1 MSLRVVFDFGA
12 VLFRWRPAVVLAHH
26 LPQQATSLAALQAA
40 VAALFQGYGGDWGQ
54 FDLGHIDETV
64 LAERLSQRTAWPRAQ
79 LAALIAAVP
88 TELRPQPAVLSL
100 LLQLK
105 SRGLPLSYLS
115 NMPASYAEHLER
127 SYPLAHW
134 FESGLFS
141 GRVHL
146 SKPDP
151 AIFALAA
158 ERFGTGPQDCL
169 LIDDHPAN
177 IEAAKAGGWQAELF
191 IDAPRL
197 RAALQA
203 RGLLG

>member
-12 VLFRWRPAVVLAHH
+12 VLFRWRPAVVLAQH
-26 LPQQATSLAALQAA
+26 LPQQARSAAELRSA

-54 FDLGHIDETV
+54 FDLGLVDERE
-64 LAERLSQRTAWPRAQ
+64 LAERLSQRTGWPQTQ

-88 TELRPQPAVLSL
+88 DELRPQHAVLSL

-105 SRGLPLSYLS
+105 ARGRALSYLS
-115 NMPASYAEHLER
+115 NMPAAYADQLEQR
-127 SYPLAHW
+127 YPLQHW

-141 GRVHL
+141 ARVQL

-151 AIFALAA
+151 AMFALAA
-158 ERFGTGPQDCL
+158 ERFASAPRDCL

-177 IEAAKAGGWQAELF
+177 VEAARACGWQAELF
-191 IDAPRL
+191 VDAPRL
-197 RAALQA
+197 RTALQA